1 MPGHKVDPND
11 PLPRYYQVYTF
22 LLDRIQSGEFQ
33 PASAIPTERELSEEY
48 GVSRITVIKALDML
62 ERDGVVVRHQGRG
75 SFVASSGEL
84 AGMANSQVVSP
95 TLAFVSFA
103 LEHPY
108 ISDILVGIASV
119 SAQQGHPLHIFGSV
133 RSSQDETDAINDSIR
148 RGVQGLIVNPWR
160 EYRNAQL
167 FAGLQARGFPLV
179 MADRYYTEIATDYVT
194 YENSQAGYDVT
205 RALIGQGHTRIAFIP
220 SQEQRTTSVRE
231 RLSGYRK
238 ALESYGLTYEEDL
251 IWSDMPGT
259 FVSSNGRLSGKPETD
274 ELLRH
279 HMKKDKPTGLIAANI
294 DVAELLID
302 AFYSDS
308 LESGH
313 VPHLASNIAIATFDH
328 KELSADTPL
337 VSVLA
342 LHSGKAL
349 GAAAADILLG
359 RVNGTLP
366 AEPQRIHLPMPIMQ
380 FTQNQS
386 SIVVPIGDDEHGD
399 VKPLEN
405 KPGPLPPTQPTK
417 RKRDGESI

>member
-1 MPGHKVDPND
+1 MMPGHKVDPND

-194 YENSQAGYDVT
+194 YENSQAGYDVP

-251 IWSDMPGT
+251 FCSTIQVQ
-259 FVSSNGRLSGKPETD
+259 FVLTKGRFFGKRKMINLCGH
-274 ELLRH
+274 LL
-279 HMKKDKPTGLIAANI
+279 KKT
-294 DVAELLID
+294 
-302 AFYSDS
+302 
-308 LESGH
+308 
-313 VPHLASNIAIATFDH
+313 
-328 KELSADTPL
+328 
-337 VSVLA
+337 
-342 LHSGKAL
+342 
-349 GAAAADILLG
+349 
-359 RVNGTLP
+359 
-366 AEPQRIHLPMPIMQ
+366 
-380 FTQNQS
+380 
-386 SIVVPIGDDEHGD
+386 
-399 VKPLEN
+399 KPL
-405 KPGPLPPTQPTK
+405 G
-417 RKRDGESI
+417 